1 MMYCMCVAIPWR
13 VAILLLLN
21 EPPHAY
27 ALPPIYPNTP
37 LSQPFLIQLG
47 LGQSSGLLPPVT
59 LGDATVIL
67 PEGVVTVLKSKAC
80 RTAVMFGDEIGRQ
93 AGREMIR

>member
-1 MMYCMCVAIPWR
+1 MYISMMYCMCVAIPWR
-13 VAILLLLN
+13 VAIFLLM
-21 EPPHAY
+21 H
-27 ALPPIYPNTP
+27 ALPPIYPNTH

-80 RTAVMFGDEIGRQ
+80 RTAVMFGDEVGRQ